1 MKIWL
6 IKEKVHISGIS
17 IVEVQGYVVKY
28 IMIRSVVNSD
38 QVSLLV

>member
-1 MKIWL
+1 MKIWF

-28 IMIRSVVNSD
+28 IIIRSVINSD
-38 QVSLLV
+38 HVSLLV